1 MAKITIENYRI
12 INPNYGDD
20 VIFALNGKEV
30 RYQVASSHLTC
41 WGESN
46 DAIFDMLGI
55 RDKRSYCRD
64 VYGYSPIGDGIFPQ
78 CKNNDFDALKRIIS
92 ALFHK
97 IEALVPEQIVTIDN
111 YKSISYI
118 KLGDEIKFDVSGE
131 IINYKVCSCFLEEA
145 SSYNNSLIF
154 RKLGLDKVPFCTTA
168 YGYQAA
174 GGSFPECKSY
184 DLVALHRVMN
194 ALFSRIRG
202 IANVSTDVEPKVKSN
217 LTELKVESIKT
228 PSLTTTF
235 KIIL

>member
-12 INPNYGDD
+12 INPNIGDD
-20 VIFALNGKEV
+20 IIFALDGKEI
-30 RYQVASSHLTC
+30 RYQVTSSHLTC
-41 WGESN
+41 CGLSN

-118 KLGDEIKFDVSGE
+118 KLGDNIKFDIGGE
-131 IINYKVCSCFLEEA
+131 IINYKVCASFLEEA
-145 SSYNNSLIF
+145 SYNNSLIF
-154 RKLGLDKVPFCTTA
+154 KKLGLDKVPFCTTA

-174 GGSFPECKSY
+174 GGSFPECRSY
-184 DLVALHRVMN
+184 DLEALHKAIN
-194 ALFSRIRG
+194 ALFNHIRVTTHVPTG
-202 IANVSTDVEPKVKSN
+202 AEPKTKSD
-217 LTELKVESIKT
+217 LTELKMESVKT

>member
-1 MAKITIENYRI
+1 
-12 INPNYGDD
+12 
-20 VIFALNGKEV
+20 
-30 RYQVASSHLTC
+30 
-41 WGESN
+41 
-46 DAIFDMLGI
+46 MLGI

-118 KLGDEIKFDVSGE
+118 KLGDNIKFDIGGE
-131 IINYKVCSCFLEEA
+131 IINYKVCASFLEEA
-145 SSYNNSLIF
+145 SYNNSLIF
-154 RKLGLDKVPFCTTA
+154 KKLGLDKVPFCTTA

-174 GGSFPECKSY
+174 GGSFPECRSY
-184 DLVALHRVMN
+184 DLEALHKAIN
-194 ALFSRIRG
+194 ALFNHIRVTTHVPTG
-202 IANVSTDVEPKVKSN
+202 AEPKTKSD
-217 LTELKVESIKT
+217 LTELKMESVKT

>member
-12 INPNYGDD
+12 INPNIGDD
-20 VIFALNGKEV
+20 IIFALDGKEI
-30 RYQVASSHLTC
+30 RYQVTSSHLTC
-41 WGESN
+41 CGLSN
-46 DAIFDMLGI
+46 DVIFDMLGI

-64 VYGYSPIGDGIFPQ
+64 AYGYPPIGDGIFPQ
-78 CKNNDFDALKRIIS
+78 YKNNDFDAAKRVIA

-97 IEALVPEQIVTIDN
+97 IEGKLPEQTITIDN

-118 KLGDEIKFDVSGE
+118 KLGDEIKFDVGGKV
-131 IINYKVCSCFLEEA
+131 INYKVCSCFLEET
-145 SSYNNSLIF
+145 SYNNSLIF
-154 RKLGLDKVPFCTTA
+154 SKLGLDKVSFCTTA

-174 GGSFPECKSY
+174 GGSFPECRSY
-184 DLVALHRVMN
+184 DLAALHRVMN

-202 IANVSTDVEPKVKSN
+202 IASVPTDVEPKTKSN
-217 LTELKVESIKT
+217 STELKVESIKT